1 MLYIKQNYSTERIAG
16 TVEHHVH
23 DYLMNRKNESGDLHA
38 ISFNWTGS
46 QLQIYIDDRLMR
58 TI

>member
-1 MLYIKQNYSTERIAG
+1 MLYVKQNYSTERIAG

-23 DYLMNRKNESGDLHA
+23 DYLMNRKGGYIHT

-46 QLQIYIDDRLMR
+46 QLEIYIDDILMR

>member
-1 MLYIKQNYSTERIAG
+1 MIYVKQSTSSTQICG
-16 TVEHHVH
+16 TVQHHTH
-23 DYLMNRKNESGDLHA
+23 DYLMNREGGDLHT

-46 QLQIYIDDRLMR
+46 QLQIYIDGTLVR

>member
-1 MLYIKQNYSTERIAG
+1 MLYVKQNYSTERIAG
-16 TVEHHVH
+16 TVEHHTH
-23 DYLMNRKNESGDLHA
+23 DYLMNRKGEDLHT

-46 QLQIYIDDRLMR
+46 QLEIYIDNILMR

>member
-1 MLYIKQNYSTERIAG
+1 MLYVKQNYSTERIAG

-23 DYLMNRKNESGDLHA
+23 DYLMNRKSGDMHT

-46 QLQIYIDDRLMR
+46 QLEIYIDDILMR

>member
-1 MLYIKQNYSTERIAG
+1 MLYVKQNYSTERIAR
-16 TVEHHVH
+16 TVEHHNH
-23 DYLMNRKNESGDLHA
+23 DYILNRKDRDLHT

-46 QLQIYIDDRLMR
+46 QLQIYIDDILMR

>member
-1 MLYIKQNYSTERIAG
+1 MLYVKQNYSTERIAG
-16 TVEHHVH
+16 TVEHHNH
-23 DYLMNRKNESGDLHA
+23 DYILNRKGGDLHT

-46 QLQIYIDDRLMR
+46 KLQIYIDDILMR

>member
-1 MLYIKQNYSTERIAG
+1 MLYIKQNYSTERISG
-16 TVEHHVH
+16 TIEHHVH
-23 DYLMNRKNESGDLHA
+23 DYLMNRSGGDMHT

-46 QLQIYIDDRLMR
+46 QLEIYIDDILMR

>member
-1 MLYIKQNYSTERIAG
+1 MLYIKQNLSAERIAG

-23 DYLMNRKNESGDLHA
+23 DYLMNRKDGAMHT

-46 QLQIYIDDRLMR
+46 QLEIYIDNILMR

>member
-1 MLYIKQNYSTERIAG
+1 MLYVKQNYSTERIAG

-23 DYLMNRKNESGDLHA
+23 DYLMNRKSGDMHT

-46 QLQIYIDDRLMR
+46 QLQIYIDDILMR

>member
-1 MLYIKQNYSTERIAG
+1 MLYVKQNYSTERIAG
-16 TVEHHVH
+16 TVEHHDH
-23 DYLMNRKNESGDLHA
+23 DYILNRKGGDLHT

-46 QLQIYIDDRLMR
+46 QLEIYIDGIHVR

>member
-1 MLYIKQNYSTERIAG
+1 MLYVKQHSSTARIAG
-16 TVEHHVH
+16 TVEHHNH
-23 DYLMNRKNESGDLHA
+23 DYILNRNGRDLHT

-46 QLQIYIDDRLMR
+46 QLQIYIDDILMR